1 MLGPFLGKD
10 EEKYCKTYF
19 KILKMQNSFSW
30 QSSLASEIF
39 GFKLAGEV
47 GFLFCFCL
55 GV

>member
-30 QSSLASEIF
+30 QSSLVSEIF